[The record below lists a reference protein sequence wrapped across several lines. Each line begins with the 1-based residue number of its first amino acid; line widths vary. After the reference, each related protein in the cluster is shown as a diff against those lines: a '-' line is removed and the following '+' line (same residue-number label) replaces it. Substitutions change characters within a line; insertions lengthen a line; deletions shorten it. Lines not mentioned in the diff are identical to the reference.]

1 MGTMNTEKM
10 QISASGIIKTAE
22 FEFDINSVNHAR
34 LAVVINGTTYT
45 AIYENNELKISIPD
59 YVSLSMKITDMTAQ
73 GTVDIENLGRIL
85 INHLAFMNIRNGA
98 FPILIPAESDIILQ
112 LGETDIKSK
121 TLIENNIFQY
131 QIESEISSS
140 LKMTFEGKF
149 GGQIDDFFNLE
160 TYNLVFA
167 NNFFVGTG
175 YVSQEF
181 NNDISLK
188 NGIFNLKSHVNTI
201 LLKTD
206 IEMRL
211 SGLTL
216 EKLILDNVLINTKI
230 GEDELY
236 VIGGVMYERNA
247 IFAIKQTQV
256 KLGGQN
262 CLLISGSDT
271 PIVFLLQRNVRL
283 QPAKSV
289 LFKIGQNLR
298 IEGSHNGLK
307 EFSILAYS
315 DKNSPYL
322 ELTHGGKT
330 YNLNVD
336 MLGLVGQTTAKVNKN
351 GFKQEISMMLSGQNI
366 LSGRHEINLKK
377 QFFTVDWTVANVVIQ
392 SQGII
397 DQKLTIKILSD
408 LFKTNFGITPKKLN
422 AEIVASA
429 LHLKTNINKDLSDSF
444 FLLSHDKSQIVSV
457 QMDTIET
464 FEISAN
470 TDFIIIADCTNA
482 CSKAEAVLLV
492 SGEKIGQFN
501 FELQQNGVSRLDGR
515 FKDDNLIHAEFTT
528 NHLKKLRVVAF
539 DTELLLTPKVLSL
552 RNTEYNF
559 ESELV
564 FGRSALVHFEL
575 SKDLMVHFMGI
586 HNGKM
591 ILNVQLYGF
600 ITFQS
605 QLEDENLRSEL
616 NVHDYS
622 INSLVNMNEA
632 YMTVTGSDLEI
643 TGYASNDSFKVDV
656 IKPENLTG
664 SIEYKNEKMT
674 IQSGN
679 RIYNMV
685 SENGLVRIIPS
696 MAA

>member
-1 MGTMNTEKM
+1 MELKSEPISTDLTLRASPAGYFVSGEILKYPFKSDLSLSQQSFHLQIPQTTTSFENGIFRNYLEIDEIRQTLEFNTETLVLVIDNNKLGGITLSPRDIYSFGEAYITGKTYTEFVESLINDRIIQIRSDFFSFEITSEPKLTYADDKNHLFISIPEGILEVDAKFSDDSCLISMNIEKM

-98 FPILIPAESDIILQ
+98 FPILIPTESDIILQ

-160 TYNLVFA
+160 TYDLVFA

-181 NNDISLK
+181 NNDISLR

-256 KLGGQN
+256 SSLDYILVK
-262 CLLISGSDT
+262 I
-271 PIVFLLQRNVRL
+271 FLQ
-283 QPAKSV
+283 A
-289 LFKIGQNLR
+289 I
-298 IEGSHNGLK
+298 
-307 EFSILAYS
+307 
-315 DKNSPYL
+315 
-322 ELTHGGKT
+322 
-330 YNLNVD
+330 
-336 MLGLVGQTTAKVNKN
+336 
-351 GFKQEISMMLSGQNI
+351 
-366 LSGRHEINLKK
+366 
-377 QFFTVDWTVANVVIQ
+377 
-392 SQGII
+392 
-397 DQKLTIKILSD
+397 
-408 LFKTNFGITPKKLN
+408 
-422 AEIVASA
+422 
-429 LHLKTNINKDLSDSF
+429 
-444 FLLSHDKSQIVSV
+444 
-457 QMDTIET
+457 
-464 FEISAN
+464 
-470 TDFIIIADCTNA
+470 
-482 CSKAEAVLLV
+482 
-492 SGEKIGQFN
+492 
-501 FELQQNGVSRLDGR
+501 
-515 FKDDNLIHAEFTT
+515 
-528 NHLKKLRVVAF
+528 
-539 DTELLLTPKVLSL
+539 
-552 RNTEYNF
+552 
-559 ESELV
+559 
-564 FGRSALVHFEL
+564 
-575 SKDLMVHFMGI
+575 
-586 HNGKM
+586 
-591 ILNVQLYGF
+591 
-600 ITFQS
+600 
-605 QLEDENLRSEL
+605 
-616 NVHDYS
+616 
-622 INSLVNMNEA
+622 
-632 YMTVTGSDLEI
+632 
-643 TGYASNDSFKVDV
+643 
-656 IKPENLTG
+656 
-664 SIEYKNEKMT
+664 
-674 IQSGN
+674 
-679 RIYNMV
+679 
-685 SENGLVRIIPS
+685 
-696 MAA
+696 

>member
-1 MGTMNTEKM
+1 
-10 QISASGIIKTAE
+10 
-22 FEFDINSVNHAR
+22 
-34 LAVVINGTTYT
+34 
-45 AIYENNELKISIPD
+45 
-59 YVSLSMKITDMTAQ
+59 
-73 GTVDIENLGRIL
+73 
-85 INHLAFMNIRNGA
+85 
-98 FPILIPAESDIILQ
+98 
-112 LGETDIKSK
+112 
-121 TLIENNIFQY
+121 
-131 QIESEISSS
+131 
-140 LKMTFEGKF
+140 
-149 GGQIDDFFNLE
+149 
-160 TYNLVFA
+160 LVFA

-307 EFSILAYS
+307 EFSVLAYS

-392 SQGII
+392 SQGIM

-408 LFKTNFGITPKKLN
+408 LFKTNFGITPEKLN

-464 FEISAN
+464 FEISVN
-470 TDFIIIADCTNA
+470 TDFITIAAQHQNNKGTFNIASNDVIINADCTNA

-528 NHLKKLRVVAF
+528 NQLKKLRVVAF

-564 FGRSALVHFEL
+564 FGRSALVHFEP
-575 SKDLMVHFMGI
+575 SKDLLVHFMGI

-622 INSLVNMNEA
+622 INSLVNVNEA

>member
-112 LGETDIKSK
+112 LG
-121 TLIENNIFQY
+121 
-131 QIESEISSS
+131 
-140 LKMTFEGKF
+140 
-149 GGQIDDFFNLE
+149 E

-315 DKNSPYL
+315 DKNSPYP

-377 QFFTVDWTVANVVIQ
+377 Q
-392 SQGII
+392 
-397 DQKLTIKILSD
+397 
-408 LFKTNFGITPKKLN
+408 
-422 AEIVASA
+422 
-429 LHLKTNINKDLSDSF
+429 
-444 FLLSHDKSQIVSV
+444 
-457 QMDTIET
+457 
-464 FEISAN
+464 
-470 TDFIIIADCTNA
+470 
-482 CSKAEAVLLV
+482 
-492 SGEKIGQFN
+492 
-501 FELQQNGVSRLDGR
+501 
-515 FKDDNLIHAEFTT
+515 
-528 NHLKKLRVVAF
+528 
-539 DTELLLTPKVLSL
+539 
-552 RNTEYNF
+552 
-559 ESELV
+559 
-564 FGRSALVHFEL
+564 
-575 SKDLMVHFMGI
+575 
-586 HNGKM
+586 
-591 ILNVQLYGF
+591 
-600 ITFQS
+600 
-605 QLEDENLRSEL
+605 
-616 NVHDYS
+616 
-622 INSLVNMNEA
+622 
-632 YMTVTGSDLEI
+632 
-643 TGYASNDSFKVDV
+643 
-656 IKPENLTG
+656 
-664 SIEYKNEKMT
+664 
-674 IQSGN
+674 
-679 RIYNMV
+679 
-685 SENGLVRIIPS
+685 
-696 MAA
+696 